1 MRNLKEE
8 QIRMKGEK
16 KLTEQNDSVLRR
28 LSLPFSFIDDQER
41 VEFTFAPMMTK
52 IISQEKIFK
61 SSSVSVEEKA

>member
-28 LSLPFSFIDDQER
+28 LSLPFSFLDDLER

-61 SSSVSVEEKA
+61 SSSVNVEEKA